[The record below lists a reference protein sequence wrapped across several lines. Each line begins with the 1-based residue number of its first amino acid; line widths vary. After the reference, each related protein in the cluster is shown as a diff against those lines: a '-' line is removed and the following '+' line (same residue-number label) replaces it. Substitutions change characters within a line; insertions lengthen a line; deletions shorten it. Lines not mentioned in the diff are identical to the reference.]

1 MAFLDES
8 GLSYLWQKIQNA
20 IKAVGASDIKFS
32 DGESIQAKF
41 DSGELG
47 LPYSYGTTDL
57 VDGESALPTGQ
68 LYFVYEE

>member
-1 MAFLDES
+1 MAFLDDS
-8 GLSYLWQKIQNA
+8 GLDYFWQKIQNA
-20 IKAVGASDIKFS
+20 IKAIGADDIKFS
-32 DGESIQAKF
+32 DGGTIQEKF

-57 VDGESALPTGQ
+57 VDGSSPLPTGQ